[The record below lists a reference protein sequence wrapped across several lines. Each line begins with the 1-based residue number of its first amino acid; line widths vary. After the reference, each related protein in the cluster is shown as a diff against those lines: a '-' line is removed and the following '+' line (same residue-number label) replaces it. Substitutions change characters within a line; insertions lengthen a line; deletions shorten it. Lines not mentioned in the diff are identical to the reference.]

1 MTSNSQLKDQ
11 MIIRELQRDSRQS
24 NVALAAKLGLSEGAV
39 RRRIDKLV
47 SEGHLRFMAIA
58 EPSYMGHALHVMIR
72 IQTEPDMTDKVI
84 DDLVAM
90 RELSY
95 VYNCTGQFNITTVGY
110 FRTTEDLRA
119 FTAEKVGKLPGVVE
133 LRTVMI
139 LRVAKR
145 TQEWD
150 LGLDEL
156 PGTSDDED

>member
-11 MIIRELQRDSRQS
+11 MIVRELQRDSRQS

-39 RRRIDKLV
+39 RRRIEKLV
-47 SEGHLRFMAIA
+47 TDGHLRFMAIA
-58 EPSYMGHALHVMIR
+58 EPAYMGHALHVMIR
-72 IQTEPDMTDKVI
+72 IQTEPDMTDEVI
-84 DDLVAM
+84 DRLVEM

-110 FRTTEDLRA
+110 FRTSEDLRQ
-119 FTAEKVGKLPGVVE
+119 FTTSKLGKLEGVVE

-145 TQEWD
+145 SQEWD
-150 LGLDEL
+150 AGPDDPEL
-156 PGTSDDED
+156 LVDAE